1 MKTQS
6 TQQEILLITDSR
18 FASRQWIERD
28 DNAQSK
34 NLSEREKLED
44 ACWNGLFRSMLPE
57 ICGTEENGKFLAL
70 WQIHEAN
77 SFLDLELGEYP
88 QPIEKEH
95 SLNPYIFIDHLQLN

>member
-28 DNAQSK
+28 DNSQPK